1 MPVSPA
7 DFEFYSRMTGRPI
20 PADPAARMRMAP
32 EVYAMRRSPLSRVA
46 GLAGGLAK
54 NVGKAALFGG
64 LAALGGL
71 AGGAMGGAFGGTVGG
86 TVGGAMGSSM
96 NETGAPEPPD
106 DEPMGPVVDVSVAK
120 GPSTRAKAE
129 NFVHNF
135 KKGPDAPIGE
145 AERSAKA
152 AGYGSVDQARS
163 VLQQKY
169 APRVS
174 HQTIVPQADPNIANE
189 SFDAQ
194 RASLSA
200 PTDPIKGG
208 MPAQTAP
215 GLESLVAQAGEF
227 FEGTGVGVSP
237 FQARG
242 AMNELSGQSRVVK
255 ATVGDLPKNIRG
267 DVARFISNLGS
278 APSESAVSAA
288 VQAPSS
294 FGGDAF
300 KDQTRRMSE
309 RDQIQYKG
317 VKKDGP
323 IEKRIAGGVHDT
335 PYSGSE
341 NVLGDVP
348 LGGMAASKSMMG
360 EMLQRGN
367 VLPNAGAIMSGIG
380 SAPAPGPVDPLT
392 GDYRAFVSDKGRQV
406 GQVVAKAQERKLV
419 NNAKRDARAAELDD
433 TLAKGAAHL
442 SPEQRIQQ
450 RNQIL
455 EKEGY

>member
-242 AMNELSGQSRVVK
+242 AMNELSGQSRAVK

-278 APSESAVSAA
+278 APAQSAA
-288 VQAPSS
+288 PAAPSTAARE
-294 FGGDAF
+294 FTQQVG
-300 KDQTRRMSE
+300 RMSE
-309 RDQIQYKG
+309 RDQVQYQG
-317 VKKDGP
+317 GL
-323 IEKRIAGGVHDT
+323 AGGKPGGIHGALE
-335 PYSGSE
+335 GSQDAM
-341 NVLGDVP
+341 GDAP

-406 GQVVAKAQERKLV
+406 GAVLSRAQKKEEAPKVDPRLQEITATIRKY
-419 NNAKRDARAAELDD
+419 RAN
-433 TLAKGAAHL
+433 L
-442 SPEQRIQQ
+442 SPDEQNTLIQK
-450 RNQIL
+450 L
-455 EKEGY
+455 YKGESL

>member
-169 APRVS
+169 AP
-174 HQTIVPQADPNIANE
+174 
-189 SFDAQ
+189 
-194 RASLSA
+194 
-200 PTDPIKGG
+200 
-208 MPAQTAP
+208 
-215 GLESLVAQAGEF
+215 
-227 FEGTGVGVSP
+227 
-237 FQARG
+237 
-242 AMNELSGQSRVVK
+242 
-255 ATVGDLPKNIRG
+255 
-267 DVARFISNLGS
+267 
-278 APSESAVSAA
+278 
-288 VQAPSS
+288 
-294 FGGDAF
+294 
-300 KDQTRRMSE
+300 
-309 RDQIQYKG
+309 
-317 VKKDGP
+317 
-323 IEKRIAGGVHDT
+323 
-335 PYSGSE
+335 
-341 NVLGDVP
+341 
-348 LGGMAASKSMMG
+348 
-360 EMLQRGN
+360 
-367 VLPNAGAIMSGIG
+367 
-380 SAPAPGPVDPLT
+380 
-392 GDYRAFVSDKGRQV
+392 
-406 GQVVAKAQERKLV
+406 
-419 NNAKRDARAAELDD
+419 
-433 TLAKGAAHL
+433 
-442 SPEQRIQQ
+442 
-450 RNQIL
+450 
-455 EKEGY
+455 